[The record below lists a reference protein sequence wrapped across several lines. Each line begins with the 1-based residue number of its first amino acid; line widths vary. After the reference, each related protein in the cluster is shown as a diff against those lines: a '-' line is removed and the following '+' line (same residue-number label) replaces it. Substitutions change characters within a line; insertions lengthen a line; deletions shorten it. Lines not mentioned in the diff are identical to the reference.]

1 MNKEYIKPSITVVE
15 VQIESL
21 LNTFSQEGNGGTGIT
36 PGGNDVVT
44 GGDADAK
51 EDGSSNI
58 WDGTDW

>member
-21 LNTFSQEGNGGTGIT
+21 LQTFSQEGNGGAGIT
-36 PGGNDVVT
+36 PGEGDVVT

-51 EDGSSNI
+51 EDGGNDI
-58 WDGTDW
+58 WGDEW